1 MDGRYA
7 ELRAQRAAAQGAVAA
22 ARAKVKA
29 AAQKV
34 KDRARKDSKTWVLTE
49 WLKHVAL
56 IIFTLAGYV
65 VAPAAEF
72 LAKAA
77 AKRRWPEKTAEELKV
92 VVEDLFL
99 AVPVEELNELCDL
112 ENPKDP
118 AAASEAVRLTEEWR
132 LYRWVRGL
140 NYGRGVAVPTETV
153 LQRFEDQRLRLPEA
167 VRPAYKGVAA
177 MASARM
183 WAKRFRGRF
192 AGGHG
197 RVRCKTDVG
206 AQEIRGKARSGFP

>member
-1 MDGRYA
+1 MDSRLA
-7 ELRAQRAAAQGAVAA
+7 ELRAQRAVAEGAVAA
-22 ARAKVKA
+22 ARAKVRA

-34 KDRARKDSKTWVLTE
+34 KDRAKKDSKTWVLTE
-49 WLKHVAL
+49 GLKRVAL

-77 AKRRWPEKTAEELKV
+77 AKRKWPEKTAEELQI
-92 VVEDLFL
+92 VVEGLFF
-99 AVPVEELNELCDL
+99 AVSVGELNELCDL

-118 AAASEAVRLTEEWR
+118 AAAREAVRLTEEWR

-140 NYGRGVAVPTETV
+140 NHGRGIAVPTETV
-153 LQRFEDQRLRLPEA
+153 LRRFEEQRSRLPEA

-183 WAKRFRGRF
+183 WAKRFRARF

-197 RVRCKTDVG
+197 RIRCKTDMG
-206 AQEIRGKARSGFP
+206 AQEIRDKARSGFR